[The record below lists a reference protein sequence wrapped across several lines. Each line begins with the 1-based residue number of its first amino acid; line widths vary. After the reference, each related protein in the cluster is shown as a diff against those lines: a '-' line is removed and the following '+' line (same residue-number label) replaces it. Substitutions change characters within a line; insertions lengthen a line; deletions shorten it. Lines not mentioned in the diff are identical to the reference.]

1 MKTTATLQNIRRR
14 AGFSL
19 AEVLLVVAILGIL
32 TALIVPNVVAARRS
46 LRQKE
51 LDAKAEIIYAAAQNQ
66 LTKLRAAGE
75 KARYQAGES
84 ASLGENM
91 QPYDAKETGEALLLC
106 YVTSRKDTAARAIMA
121 DGVVEPELME
131 QHWIVVYSPLSGSVY
146 AVFYSEDV
154 DVAAEYPDPWQKYGT
169 DLRIR
174 ENRVDTYKAQVG
186 YYGGDLTVSLS
197 DTTTLQ
203 PYVSVSNDERLAALL
218 HCVVPKDVD
227 VGTLTFR
234 VELRDSAGNRRV
246 VEIDNSPFTAE
257 EQISPEKRRPRL
269 THPGGRSYSYDLT
282 LDDLSSDATRFDAL
296 YGGGST
302 PPAGQQRLIPGVP
315 LTITLTVSSSNRQLQ
330 TGTAVSSPFN
340 SLFDDE
346 STEDTA
352 IVRCGRHLQ
361 NLDAASGASANIS
374 YAEQA
379 ADISFA
385 EDSDWFKAYG
395 ARTFQPI

>member
-1 MKTTATLQNIRRR
+1 
-14 AGFSL
+14 
-19 AEVLLVVAILGIL
+19 
-32 TALIVPNVVAARRS
+32 
-46 LRQKE
+46 
-51 LDAKAEIIYAAAQNQ
+51 
-66 LTKLRAAGE
+66 
-75 KARYQAGES
+75 
-84 ASLGENM
+84 M

-106 YVTSRKDTAARAIMA
+106 YVTSRKDTAAARAIMA

-131 QHWIVVYSPLSGSVY
+131 QHWIVEYSPLSGSVY

-361 NLDAASGASANIS
+361 NLDAASGVNADIRFAGQ
-374 YAEQA
+374 AE
-379 ADISFA
+379 DISFA
-385 EDSDWFKAYG
+385 EGSDWFKAYG